1 MIDRPFGAKERAG
14 GAPTLQGAPRTRA
27 TSLSPHPIR
36 GLFWLLNGGTSTPA
50 CALCMECISLGP
62 GKCACATH
70 GLFMRVF
77 STASGFLSITVKRAR
92 TALSERLRQPA
103 VSAILAGLEQCF
115 DLIVIP
121 QERDEQ
127 VRWPVLKDEA

>member
-1 MIDRPFGAKERAG
+1 
-14 GAPTLQGAPRTRA
+14 
-27 TSLSPHPIR
+27 
-36 GLFWLLNGGTSTPA
+36 
-50 CALCMECISLGP
+50 MECISLGP
-62 GKCACATH
+62 GKSACATH
-70 GLFMRVF
+70 ALFMRAF